1 MSAMSYRSGSC
12 NSVRERLAVLVV
24 WVAALLPLI
33 AHAQPV
39 MINEFMAANQTGIDD
54 EDGDGSDWIEL
65 RNVSGATVNLAGW
78 TLTDNAALPAKWTF
92 PDVSLAANG
101 YLVVFASEKNRAI
114 PGRELHTNFK
124 LSTSGEYLGLFPPG
138 STNVASQFAP
148 AFPPQVTDVSYGL
161 GIEGQSITLIAANA
175 PCQVRVPVNGPLDPS
190 WTAPD
195 FVPTGW
201 TNGQSGVGYE
211 LTSGGYAGMIRLQ
224 PPSMYGVTASCLLR
238 FPFHLENPGAVS
250 GLRLRLHYDDGFVM
264 WLNGEQVAS
273 RNAPVTLAWNSTA
286 TASNPNANA
295 IAGELF
301 NLSDFQGDLRPG
313 TNVLAIQG
321 LNQSSGNFDFLILP
335 VLEATTSTSAT
346 YRAMY
351 FVEPTPGRANPVGAT
366 ELGPILREVGHSP
379 NVPAAGGDLFVTA
392 RVSAA
397 FAPVGSVNLT
407 YRVAFGGDVSA
418 PMRDDGASGDSAAG
432 DGVYGA
438 RIPASG
444 LQAGQMVR
452 YFVSAV
458 DTGARTFRWPLYRD
472 PLASPQ
478 YLGTVVRNPALT
490 NPLPVFHWF
499 ALDTA
504 AAETATGTRCSVF
517 YLDEFYD
524 NVFVRIRGAS
534 ARGYAKK
541 SFKFDFNPGN
551 HCRFDP
557 NEGRVEEINVNTT
570 YTDKS
575 FIRTQLAY
583 ETIEESG
590 SPGCRA
596 FNVRMQRNNAFF
608 SVAIF
613 SEQVDEDFLSRQGLD
628 PEGALYK
635 PGPPYGVFRSAAGTG
650 AQASGWDKKTRLNES
665 FADMQ
670 ALEDGLR
677 LTNITERTRFLFDHV
692 NIPAQVNYMA
702 ANIIIQNIDRIASNF
717 YAYRDSDGTGEWFM
731 IPWDVDL
738 TFGPVDLNT
747 DTIAGNSDGPNNHL
761 SHPLWGSKEFPYNVS
776 VYNRFL
782 DAIINTPVTREMFRR
797 RLRSQMDQFLDP
809 SEPYLDQRMNQ
820 LLAPLGPDVL
830 LDHARWGG
838 NSHFAWSGTTTYTPT
853 QSVNRIKNEYLVQR
867 RNHLFNTHVNGGALI
882 PSVQPVAA
890 QLRFATLEV
899 TPISGNQDEEF
910 IELRNDN
917 AFAVDVSGWTLS
929 GQVEHTFAPGTVLPG
944 GTSLYLSPNVRAFRA
959 RATGPRGGQSLF
971 VQGNYR
977 GQLSARGGNLMLH
990 DTAGRPT
997 GAQTYAGTPSPAQ
1010 QFLRI
1015 TEIMYHPDAPDSP
1028 AIGSAYTADDFE
1040 FVELKNIGPAP
1051 LDLTGIRFTNGIF
1064 FNFTSAA
1071 NPQLAPGA
1079 TVLLVRNAA
1088 AFAARYGGGFNLG
1101 GQFVG
1106 QLDDAGENLRLED
1119 SRGEVILDFAYNNT
1133 WYPLTDG
1140 AGFSLVIRDETGPD
1154 HAWGDK
1160 SAWRASGS
1168 PEGSPGASDP
1178 VPSALPPI
1186 VINEVLS
1193 HTVLPAVDAVELF
1206 NPTATDVNLGGWF
1219 LSDDIG
1225 TPKKFQVPANT
1236 ILSAGGYVVFTEA
1249 NFNAIP
1255 AQPTSFSFSSG
1266 GDEAYLFSADAA
1278 GTLTG
1283 YAHGFSFGPA
1293 DVGVPFGRHLT
1304 SLGEERFVPQS
1315 ALTQGSLNAGPKVG
1329 PVVISEIQY
1338 HPLDVGR
1345 FDNSI
1350 DEFIELRN
1358 ISTTPVSLFDLSR
1371 PTNTW
1376 RVRGGVEFDFPTN
1389 VTLAAEQT
1397 VLLVNI
1403 DPTDAAAAGAF
1414 RLRHGLTPAVPL
1426 FGPYRGKLDNRRERI
1441 TLAQPVTTLVGQ
1453 RLFVVV
1459 DEVNYTDTAPWPTGA
1474 DGSGA
1479 SLQRKDVTRY
1489 GDDPFNWAVATPT
1502 PGAAWSPGTPP
1513 VITDQPSDRTI
1524 EPGTNLVLT
1533 LAAIGTAPLRY
1544 QWRFANTNILTA
1556 TNATYSLSNAQPKHS
1571 GSYSATVINSGGI
1584 ATATNFSVLVLQLPR
1599 ITGQPTNQA
1608 VIAGTNV
1615 TISIQVSSSFPP
1627 TFQWRFNGTNLP
1639 GATGAMLS
1647 LTNVQAS
1654 QAGAY
1659 SVVISNRA
1667 GVVTSGSA
1675 TITVLVPP
1683 SFRYP
1688 PANQFA
1694 LVSDTVVFTAEA
1706 DGTGPIGYRWRRNG
1720 IIYSQSNPS
1729 SSLVL
1734 TNVQLAE
1741 SGSRFECVVTNVLN
1755 RSGVIS
1761 ASAYL
1766 TVQADGDG
1774 DRLPDAWESAY
1785 GLNPGSAGDATLD
1798 LDRDGVSNQDEYLA
1812 GTNPADPLS
1821 YLKIDAIRGGQP
1833 TTLEFFAA
1841 SNKTY
1846 TVQFK
1851 DSLNAAPWSKLAEIH
1866 SRSTNRVENVADAV
1880 PESALRVYRLAT
1892 PAIP

>member
-1 MSAMSYRSGSC
+1 MRTIFHRSRSWKSALHGM
-12 NSVRERLAVLVV
+12 AVLGLWVV
-24 WVAALLPLI
+24 ALLPLM
-33 AHAQPV
+33 ASAQSV
-39 MINEFMAANQTGIDD
+39 IINEFMAANQTGIDD
-54 EDGDGSDWIEL
+54 ENGDGSDWIEL
-65 RNVSGATVNLAGW
+65 RNASGAAVNLAGW
-78 TLTDNAALPAKWTF
+78 TLTDTAAVPAMWAFPAVNLP
-92 PDVSLAANG
+92 ANG
-101 YLVVFASEKNRAI
+101 YLVVFASGKNRAVA
-114 PGRELHTNFK
+114 GRELHTNFK
-124 LSTSGEYLGLFPPG
+124 LSSSGEYLGLFPPG
-138 STNVASQFAP
+138 SAVPASEFAP
-148 AFPPQVTDVSYGL
+148 VFPQQVTDVSYGL
-161 GIEGQSITLIAANA
+161 ETVGQTLSLLALRA
-175 PCQVRVPVNGPLDPS
+175 PCQYLVPISGALGTT
-190 WTAPD
+190 WTDPD
-195 FVPTGW
+195 FTPAGW
-201 TNGQSGVGYE
+201 TTGSSGLGFE
-211 LTSGGYAGMIRLQ
+211 ITSSGFSGLIKSTPAMF
-224 PPSMYGVTASCLLR
+224 SVNASCLMR
-238 FPFHLENPGAVS
+238 FPFTVDNPDQLTN
-250 GLRLRLHYDDGFVM
+250 LRLRLHYDDGFVM
-264 WLNGEQVAS
+264 WLNGVLVAS
-273 RNAPVTLAWNSTA
+273 RNAPATLTWKSTA
-286 TASNPNANA
+286 TASNPNASA
-295 IAGELF
+295 IQGEDF
-301 NLSDFQGDLRPG
+301 NLSSFQGQLRPG

-321 LNQSSGNFDFLILP
+321 MNQSSGGFDFLTLP
-335 VLEATTSTSAT
+335 VLDATQITGASN
-346 YRAMY
+346 RAVY
-351 FVEPTPGRANPVGAT
+351 FIQPTPGQPNAIGAAQ
-366 ELGPILREVGHSP
+366 LGPVLTAVANSP
-379 NVPAAGGDLFVTA
+379 AVPTDTQDLFVTA
-392 RVSAA
+392 RASAA
-397 FAPVGSVNLT
+397 LSPVASVSLK
-407 YRVAFGGDVSA
+407 YRVMFAAEVTV
-418 PMRDDGASGDSAAG
+418 PMLDDGAHGDGAAG

-438 RIPASG
+438 AIPASAS
-444 LQAGQMVR
+444 LPGQMVR
-452 YFVSAV
+452 YFVSSA
-458 DTGARTFRWPLYRD
+458 DTEGRTFRWPLYRD
-472 PLASPQ
+472 PLSSPQ

-490 NPLPVFHWF
+490 NALPVLHWF
-499 ALDTA
+499 VQSPG
-504 AAETATGTRCSVF
+504 AAETETGTRCSVF
-517 YLDEFYD
+517 YRDEFYD

-534 ARGYAKK
+534 ARSYVKK
-541 SFKFDFNPGN
+541 SFKFDFNPGA
-551 HCRFDP
+551 HFSYDP
-557 NEGRVEEINVNTT
+557 NKRRVEEININTT

-583 ETIEESG
+583 ETIQNSG
-590 SPGCRA
+590 SPGCVA
-596 FNVRMQRNNAFF
+596 FNVRMQQNNTFF

-613 SEQVDEDFLSRQGLD
+613 SEQVDEEFLARQGLN
-628 PEGALYK
+628 PSGALYK
-635 PGPPYGVFRSAAGTG
+635 PDLPYGVFRSPPGTA
-650 AQASGWDKKTRLNES
+650 AQASGWVKKSRFNEKYS
-665 FADMQ
+665 DIQ

-702 ANIIIQNIDRIASNF
+702 ANIIVQNIDRIVSNF

-761 SHPLWGSKEFPYNVS
+761 SHPLWGSKQFPYNVS

-782 DAIINTPVTREMFRR
+782 DAIINTPVTREMFLR

-809 SEPYLDQRMNQ
+809 AEPHLDQRMNQ

-838 NSHFAWSGTTTYTPT
+838 DSHFAWSGATAYTPT

-917 AFAVDVSGWTLS
+917 AFAVDMSGWTLS
-929 GQVEHTFAPGTVLPG
+929 GQVEHRFAPGTVLPG
-944 GTSLYLSPNVRAFRA
+944 GTSLYLSPNVRAFRG
-959 RATGPRGGQSLF
+959 RPTGPRGGQSLF

-977 GQLSARGGNLMLH
+977 GRLSARGGNLALH
-990 DTAGRPT
+990 DTADRLT

-1010 QFLRI
+1010 QFLLI
-1015 TEIMYHPDAPDSP
+1015 TEIMYHPDGP

-1040 FVELKNIGPAP
+1040 FVELKNVGPSP

-1088 AFAARYGGGFNLG
+1088 AFAARYGGGFNLAG
-1101 GQFVG
+1101 PFVG

-1140 AGFSLVIRDETGPD
+1140 SGFSLVIRDETGPD
-1154 HAWGDK
+1154 PRWGDK
-1160 SAWRASGS
+1160 SAWRASSS

-1186 VINEVLS
+1186 VINEVLT
-1193 HTVLPAVDAVELF
+1193 HTVRHAVDAVELF
-1206 NPTATDVNLGGWF
+1206 NPTANDVNLGGWF
-1219 LSDDIG
+1219 LSDDID
-1225 TPKKFQVPANT
+1225 TPKKFLIPANT
-1236 ILSAGGYVVFTEA
+1236 VIPAGGYVVFTEA

-1266 GDEAYLFSADAA
+1266 GDEAYLFSANAA
-1278 GTLTG
+1278 GNLTG

-1293 DVGVPFGRHLT
+1293 DVGVSFGRHLT
-1304 SLGEERFVPQS
+1304 SLGEERFVAQS
-1315 ALTQGSLNAGPKVG
+1315 ALTLGSLNVGPKVG

-1345 FDNSI
+1345 FENSI

-1376 RVRGGVEFDFPTN
+1376 RVRGGVEFDFPTHI
-1389 VTLAAEQT
+1389 TLVAGQA

-1414 RLRHGLTPAVPL
+1414 RSRYSVAPAIPL

-1441 TLAQPVTTLVGQ
+1441 TLAQPVTTLVGE
-1453 RLFVVV
+1453 RLFVTV
-1459 DEVNYTDTAPWPTGA
+1459 DEVNYTDAAPWPTGA

-1479 SLQRKDVTRY
+1479 SLQRIDVTGY
-1489 GDDPFNWAVATPT
+1489 GDDPSNWAVATPT

-1524 EPGTNLVLT
+1524 DAGTNLVLT
-1533 LAAIGTAPLRY
+1533 LAATGTAPLRY
-1544 QWRFANTNILTA
+1544 QWTFANTNIPTA
-1556 TNATYSLSNAQPKHS
+1556 TNATFVLSNLQPKHS

-1584 ATATNFSVLVLQLPR
+1584 ATATNFSILVLQLPR

-1608 VIAGTNV
+1608 VIVGTNV
-1615 TISIQVSSSFPP
+1615 TISVRFSSGFPP

-1639 GATGAMLS
+1639 GATGATLS
-1647 LTNVQAS
+1647 FNNVQTS
-1654 QAGAY
+1654 QAGSY
-1659 SVVISNRA
+1659 SVVVSNHA
-1667 GVVTSGSA
+1667 GVVTSASA
-1675 TITVLVPP
+1675 ALTVLVPP

-1688 PANQFA
+1688 PANQIA
-1694 LVSDTVVFTAEA
+1694 IVGDAVVFIADV

-1720 IIYSQSNPS
+1720 VLVSPFSPS
-1729 SSLVL
+1729 PTLVL
-1734 TNVQLAE
+1734 TTVQLAD

-1755 RSGVIS
+1755 RSGLTS

-1766 TVQADGDG
+1766 TVQADSDG

-1785 GLNPGSAGDATLD
+1785 GLNPANAADAAH
-1798 LDRDGVSNQDEYLA
+1798 DRDGDGVSNQDEYLA

-1821 YLKIDAIRGGQP
+1821 YLKIDAIRAGQP
-1833 TTLEFFAA
+1833 TTLEFLAA

-1851 DSLNAAPWSKLAEIH
+1851 ERVNAATWSKLAEIRA
-1866 SRSTNRVENVADAV
+1866 RSTNRIEILTDSVS
-1880 PESALRVYRLAT
+1880 ESVLRLYRLAT